1 MSSQALPAQ
10 AKQLF
15 HYLSEQAS
23 LGIAVEDLEGKL
35 LLANPAL
42 CSMLGYSED
51 ELCGMNCSQFAN
63 PEDSHDDWALFQ
75 YLSAGV
81 IDKYSLEKRYVRKDG
96 AQLWGRLNV
105 SLWRNG
111 DGGSPVVFAFVED
124 ITERKRSEEA
134 LRKSE
139 ERFRLAAQAAKLYAY
154 EWDVL
159 TDKIVRSEEY
169 VNVLGYSSQEKQLTR
184 QQLLTTIHPDD
195 RAPFIGSIDQLTP
208 QNSTLQISYRVLQP
222 DGSPVWLEKSAK
234 AFFDEQGKLLR
245 MIGMVA
251 NITERKRAELAQRES
266 EDKFRLLLDST
277 GEAIYGIDLEH
288 RCTFCNLACLRI
300 LGYERIDEVLGKNM
314 HALMHHTHG
323 DGTFFPVEECR
334 VHRVIR
340 TGKGGHGEEE
350 VLWRNNG
357 TGFPAEYWSYPQLRG
372 EEVVGAVV
380 AFVDITERKLAQSAL
395 ASVRRRLTEAQD
407 QERIRI
413 SRELHDDIGQRIAL
427 LGIGLQ
433 QLQEGPLE
441 SRGRIAELQKQTA
454 EIAADI
460 QSLSHELHLSQ
471 LQYLGIAAA
480 MRGFCQ
486 EFGKQQKV
494 EIDFRTND
502 LPSALGPDIS
512 LCLFRV
518 LQEALHN
525 SAKHSGVRHFEVQL
539 WGTSSEIHL
548 TVTDSGVGFDIEAA
562 KASRGLGLISMQER
576 LKLLNG
582 TFSIESH
589 PQRGTTIHARVPFSS
604 GKDSLRA
611 VE

>member
-340 TGKGGHGEEE
+340 TGKGDHGEEE